1 MMVDFRRSRARDVGI
16 VLVLA
21 LLVVDGVLVV
31 MAFRSRPEPP
41 EVTVASAPSPSTPT
55 ATATPTSAPA
65 STPTPTP
72 TPTEEPA
79 EPESARELPL
89 SVLDA
94 STAVRGTPGTCADGG
109 GAIEITEDGGATWSA
124 FEDIPDVSVLRVRI
138 TDDNLW
144 FIGAGRDCTE
154 GYIERS
160 ADDEGWEPSTSTGT
174 AWHLL
179 ADPGRP
185 DVHAPNRFQR
195 APCEDSGASIVELE
209 SAVGAPARLLC
220 SDGTVHVTADNAA
233 TWNELGQVPGAW
245 AMGVADGEPLV
256 AAADVEGCDGLALQ
270 RVTDPEPTE
279 VGCVEGAGDSDVA
292 LAFAGDGRTG
302 FLLADGATWTTEDGG
317 ATWTPAA

>member
-79 EPESARELPL
+79 GPAIARELPL

-94 STAVRGTPGTCADGG
+94 STAVRGTPGTCAEGG
-109 GAIEITEDGGATWSA
+109 GAVEITEDGGATWVA
-124 FEDIPDVSVLRVRI
+124 LEIPDLAVLRVRV
-138 TDDNLW
+138 TGDDFF
-144 FIGAGRDCTE
+144 FIGADVDCREDLVRDEERE
-154 GYIERS
+154 GNWILS
-160 ADDEGWEPSTSTGT
+160 GSTSG
-174 AWHLL
+174 AWHMLG
-179 ADPGRP
+179 DPTLQ
-185 DVHAPNRFQR
+185 DVHAPNDVKKG
-195 APCEDSGASIVELE
+195 PCEDLGASILELE
-209 SAVGAPARLLC
+209 GVDSDAAFLLC
-220 SDGTVHVTADNAA
+220 SDGSLHRTGDAADS
-233 TWNELGQVPGAW
+233 WEQVGSAPGAR
-245 AMGVADGEPLV
+245 AMGLADGQPLV
-256 AAADVEGCDGLALQ
+256 AAADVEGCDGLEVQDLSEG
-270 RVTDPEPTE
+270 EPTQ
-279 VGCVEGAGDSDVA
+279 VGCVEGAGDSGVA
-292 LAFAGDGRTG
+292 LAFAETVG